1 MTAMAV
7 TRRNIIDS
15 AESGDRFV
23 QGAVQLNQEMS
34 GLTTAELNNILSPQV
49 PGFRIFGINQEVSV
63 WDLFVLWHFLAMRM
77 SSAPPRPLRNLAHG
91 GPVFLPWHRM
101 FLIRLEE
108 ELQRVTADAQTA
120 LPYWDWAA
128 DGELPADEQPQAPLW
143 DLLGET
149 SGDVVT
155 GPLAAMQVRL
165 AGFQMQLWSIDP
177 RPLTRAAGEDELAPS
192 LPTPA
197 EVAWALGSS
206 DYDVALW
213 DAGVDSFRNRVEG
226 WLDPEAGPGIPP
238 VPRNHNRVHVWVGGD
253 MGPGTSPNDPVFYL
267 NHCNEDRLWESWMA
281 REGPT
286 YRPMDGDPAAPQG
299 HRLND
304 QMLAL
309 LGDPLTP
316 AQVLDPT
323 AWYVY
328 DELVDTS

>member
-1 MTAMAV
+1 MTAMTV

-15 AESGDRFV
+15 AESGDRYV

-63 WDLFVLWHFLAMRM
+63 WDLFVLWHFLAMQL
-77 SSAPPRPLRNLAHG
+77 SSSPPRPLRNLAHG

-108 ELQRVTADAQTA
+108 ELQRVTNDAETA

-128 DGELPADEQPQAPLW
+128 DGELPAAEQPQAPLW

-149 SGDVVT
+149 TGDVVS

-165 AGFQMQLWSIDP
+165 FGFQMQLWSIEP
-177 RPLTRAAGEDELAPS
+177 RPLTRNAAGDELAPT
-192 LPTPA
+192 LPTTA
-197 EVAWALGSS
+197 EVAWALDNG
-206 DYDVALW
+206 DYDVTLW

-226 WLDPEAGPGIPP
+226 WLDPEAGPGVPP

-267 NHCNEDRLWESWMA
+267 NHCNEDRIWESWMA
-281 REGPT
+281 REGPI
-286 YRPMDGDPAAPQG
+286 YRPVDGDPDAPQG

-316 AQVLDPT
+316 AEVLDPT

-328 DELVDTS
+328 DQLLDTS

>member
-1 MTAMAV
+1 MTAMTV

-15 AESGDRFV
+15 IESGERFV

-34 GLTTAELNNILSPQV
+34 GLTTAELNDILNPQI
-49 PGFRIFGINQEVSV
+49 PGFRIFGLNQEVSV
-63 WDLFVLWHFLAMRM
+63 WDLFVLWHLVAMQL
-77 SSAPPRPLRNLAHG
+77 SSSPPRPLRNLAHG

-108 ELQRVTADAQTA
+108 QLQRVTNDAEAA

-128 DGELPADEQPQAPLW
+128 DGDRPAADQPQAPLW

-149 SGDVVT
+149 SGEVAS

-165 AGFQMQLWSIDP
+165 FGFQMQLWSIEP
-177 RPLTRAAGEDELAPS
+177 RPLVRNAAGDELAPT
-192 LPTPA
+192 LPTTA
-197 EVAWALGSS
+197 EVAWALENS
-206 DYDVALW
+206 DYDVVVW
-213 DAGVDSFRNRVEG
+213 DAGVDSFRNRIEG

-238 VPRNHNRVHVWVGGD
+238 VPRNHNRVHVWIGGD

-267 NHCNEDRLWESWMA
+267 NHCNEDRIWESWMA
-281 REGPT
+281 REGLT
-286 YRPMDGDPAAPQG
+286 YRPVDSDPGAPQG

-316 AQVLDPT
+316 ADVLDPSN
-323 AWYVY
+323 WYVY
-328 DELVDTS
+328 DQLLGTS

>member
-1 MTAMAV
+1 MTV

-15 AESGDRFV
+15 AESGDRYV
-23 QGAVQLNQEMS
+23 QGAVLLNQEMS

-49 PGFRIFGINQEVSV
+49 PGFRIFGINQEVSN
-63 WDLFVLWHFLAMRM
+63 WDLFVLWHFLAMQL
-77 SSAPPRPLRNLAHG
+77 SSSPPRPLRNLAHG

-108 ELQRVTADAQTA
+108 ELQRVTNDAETA

-149 SGDVVT
+149 SGDVVSGT
-155 GPLAAMQVRL
+155 LGSMRVRL
-165 AGFQMQLWSIDP
+165 VGFGMQLWSVQP
-177 RPLTRAAGEDELAPS
+177 RPLTRNAAADELAPS
-192 LPTPA
+192 LPTTA
-197 EVAWALGSS
+197 EVAWALANGS
-206 DYDVALW
+206 YDVTRW

-226 WLDPEAGPGIPP
+226 WLDPEAGPGTSPL
-238 VPRNHNRVHVWVGGD
+238 PRNHNRVHVWVGGD

-267 NHCNEDRLWESWMA
+267 NHCNADRIWESWMA

-286 YRPMDGDPAAPQG
+286 YRPVAGDPEAPQG
-299 HRLND
+299 HRLED
-304 QMLAL
+304 QMVAL
-309 LGDPLTP
+309 LGDSLTP
-316 AQVLDPT
+316 AQVLDPA

-328 DELVDTS
+328 DQLVDTT

>member
-1 MTAMAV
+1 MTV
-7 TRRNIIDS
+7 TRRNITES
-15 AESGDRFV
+15 AEAGDRFL

-34 GLTTAELNNILSPQV
+34 GLTTAELNNILIPQV
-49 PGFRIFGINQEVSV
+49 PGFRIFGINQEMSV
-63 WDLFVLWHFLAMRM
+63 WDLFVLWHFLAMQL
-77 SSAPPRPLRNLAHG
+77 SSSPPRPLRNLAHG

-108 ELQRVTADAQTA
+108 QIQRVTNDAEA
-120 LPYWDWAA
+120 AIPYWDWAA
-128 DGELPADEQPQAPLW
+128 DGDRPAADQPQAPLW

-149 SGDVVT
+149 SGDVVS
-155 GPLAAMQVRL
+155 GPVASMQVRL
-165 AGFQMQLWSIDP
+165 LGFQMQLWSIEP
-177 RPLTRAAGEDELAPS
+177 RPLARNAGGDELAS
-192 LPTPA
+192 TLPTTA
-197 EVAWALGSS
+197 EVAWALETS
-206 DYDVALW
+206 DYDAAFW

-267 NHCNEDRLWESWMA
+267 NHCNEDRIWESWMA
-281 REGPT
+281 REGSA
-286 YRPMDGDPAAPQG
+286 YRPVEGDPDAPQG

-304 QMLAL
+304 RMLAL

-316 AQVLDPT
+316 AEVLDPT

-328 DELVDTS
+328 DQLVDTQ